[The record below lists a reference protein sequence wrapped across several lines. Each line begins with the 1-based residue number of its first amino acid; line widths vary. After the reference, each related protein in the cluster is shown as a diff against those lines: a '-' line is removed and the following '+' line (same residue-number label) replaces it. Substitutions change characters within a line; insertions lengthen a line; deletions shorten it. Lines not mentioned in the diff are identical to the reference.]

1 MMPASTT
8 YKFQMIDVVFG
19 KSFKDGMCNK
29 WASWM
34 LEECEKLGLTSAGN
48 YKHPTYPDC
57 LKWVKEVWDD
67 LATDGIVSKAQE
79 LGMSA
84 DPGPEIPGY
93 VETEFED
100 VQPNGPMVE
109 YRDSELVE
117 DLTEE

>member
-1 MMPASTT
+1 MLFLSLFNIRSVFTT
-8 YKFQMIDVVFG
+8 FFSLNRLKF
-19 KSFKDGMCNK
+19 
-29 WASWM
+29 
-34 LEECEKLGLTSAGN
+34 
-48 YKHPTYPDC
+48 C